1 MMQSIQLDKSGVS
14 TSGSGGGAYSS
25 DRRSSSSQDH
35 FSSHGPPS
43 SAGGSNTMMST
54 GKKKTDQVVLE
65 FLYKTVEVVLLSR
78 AYFQPSTPR
87 RARFNLDIQELP
99 HVRDLM
105 RPCRDNVNEPVV
117 LDIAMGSML
126 LERWQISYTNGM
138 QSHSPLDVIN
148 QLREV
153 CRRIGI
159 LLRSVYC
166 LARILPA
173 FPVSDRLKAQQEDL
187 GHPVAGLEFEV
198 ASSDHA
204 MQRQFESDQPKQ
216 RYSFIPID
224 TPFGTLQL
232 SVLYRKR
239 NDDLLSTIQR
249 MPRLE
254 PSSTP
259 SSLQQHGAHHHDS
272 GDAND
277 DDEDDHPRTSL
288 QMSSTLTHAIIQ
300 DYVPTSAHTTPT
312 SSPHLQ
318 PSAPPVSHM
327 SPIPAVS
334 QTPLGRSSPM
344 QIVHDVPNTLQ
355 DGPASSRIDH
365 HETSRHS
372 VESEGALT
380 SGYHHPR
387 HSPALSRR
395 AMSLDLTLPPPPQY
409 RITSQPMR
417 IPHSANAAAIASSS
431 SPLLHHG
438 GIARAHSNHHPS
450 IYTPPSSSSHAAAPH
465 HLRSPVVY
473 AHAHSLDAVA
483 SDFPQ
488 RHHHHHPHAAAATT
502 SPHHHRPAPFPLAAA
517 PYGCAVAAHHPRP
530 ADTSPRHFH
539 SPLEQPSPAYFS
551 PLLRHPN
558 SAPLP
563 RPSPR
568 PQMPKAMPSP
578 CLMPSSSVSNDVR
591 FSVGSNNSQGSVD
604 SGGRRVH
611 PSSPPFSV
619 PGVSSTHGSSHQ
631 VKSPNLF
638 GVSQSPPFRGYSG
651 ELTSTSPPLTS
662 ATPPP
667 LITWK
672 DTGDGLHQR
681 RRRLSLDGG
690 LLAWGLVGGGSSGE
704 TVFGL
709 SSQGRASG
717 GTDMDSSSGLVDDQ
731 LCLPFA
737 TSSSSLS
744 STTGSGHDVMTV
756 SAFLHELKQAP
767 PLHPSHGRA
776 AGRSS
781 LVR

>member
-239 NDDLLSTIQR
+239 NDDLLSTIQS
-249 MPRLE
+249 MCRLE
-254 PSSTP
+254 PSSTQ
-259 SSLQQHGAHHHDS
+259 SSLQHCAHHHDS

-312 SSPHLQ
+312 SSPHLH

-334 QTPLGRSSPM
+334 QAPLVRSSPM

-355 DGPASSRIDH
+355 G
-365 HETSRHS
+365 T
-372 VESEGALT
+372 
-380 SGYHHPR
+380 
-387 HSPALSRR
+387 
-395 AMSLDLTLPPPPQY
+395 
-409 RITSQPMR
+409 
-417 IPHSANAAAIASSS
+417 
-431 SPLLHHG
+431 
-438 GIARAHSNHHPS
+438 
-450 IYTPPSSSSHAAAPH
+450 
-465 HLRSPVVY
+465 
-473 AHAHSLDAVA
+473 
-483 SDFPQ
+483 F
-488 RHHHHHPHAAAATT
+488 
-502 SPHHHRPAPFPLAAA
+502 
-517 PYGCAVAAHHPRP
+517 
-530 ADTSPRHFH
+530 
-539 SPLEQPSPAYFS
+539 
-551 PLLRHPN
+551 
-558 SAPLP
+558 
-563 RPSPR
+563 
-568 PQMPKAMPSP
+568 
-578 CLMPSSSVSNDVR
+578 
-591 FSVGSNNSQGSVD
+591 
-604 SGGRRVH
+604 
-611 PSSPPFSV
+611 
-619 PGVSSTHGSSHQ
+619 
-631 VKSPNLF
+631 
-638 GVSQSPPFRGYSG
+638 
-651 ELTSTSPPLTS
+651 
-662 ATPPP
+662 
-667 LITWK
+667 
-672 DTGDGLHQR
+672 
-681 RRRLSLDGG
+681 
-690 LLAWGLVGGGSSGE
+690 SGE

-744 STTGSGHDVMTV
+744 STAGSSHDVMTV

-767 PLHPSHGRA
+767 PLHPSIGRA

-781 LVR
+781 LAEVEGDLAFFKQLRDQLEG